1 VKKVCFTI
9 FLLLILL
16 QPDISSSN
24 GVNGLK
30 IVCNNWPDTSTLKDF
45 GESSIKIL
53 QAKSNE
59 ERAIA
64 IWRSNQHLTVATSVI
79 PKERALGI
87 DYVVDPLKL
96 LNVYGGHWC
105 DGLSRVMEMTWRSL
119 GYRAQKLYKFGHTFA
134 DCHWKDNDG
143 IERWHVFDVSQHCYV
158 YDRSG
163 GHITTKDELAL
174 DHSLIYFPSRTPI
187 PSDPSL
193 MVPSYVHG
201 GHLRIEPHST
211 SINLRIG
218 ESMERAW
225 GNEDKPYYNL
235 FGKEKKKD
243 IKHGPYP
250 VTYGNGRMVYEP
262 DLSKR
267 TYKQGLFQKTVNV
280 SCTEEDGLKPA
291 LHPSKISEKGVAI
304 FKVSLPYIVSDAWVK
319 ASIVRENL
327 KDEIRFSFSVDDG
340 QTWRTFWEAGDKI
353 GAFNLND
360 LDFCESFD
368 PDQKSQPKIIT
379 PFGRYEYLVK
389 IEMKAAEK
397 ITSCGIESLSLV
409 TVFQHN
415 LFSLPMLWPGPNI
428 ITLRGDLDPNS
439 MLRVTYA
446 WDDVQGTERIQTV
459 TIKTLPFQ
467 YEILTKGEKWE
478 DVICRSLK
486 IETLMKDEKKEIGSL
501 PNKHLSAHAPS
512 SSSHQ
517 PASSNDYPAT
527 SNQKLAT
534 RNQNPS
540 SIPLFSIYPTDK
552 LVGNYHP
559 PALKEAPYYIKQIEN
574 GKEIGQALLA
584 LGALRDP
591 KAKDI
596 LERVIAQDR
605 THPFQNKVWA
615 CQALFQSVGRS
626 GAPMMVRVLE
636 RDKSIA
642 WHDPQNKWSQDAMWL
657 HTAGMA
663 AAILA
668 SIKTFD
674 RRERAAD
681 IIAETLTGKRTV
693 TDPRGIW
700 RGEEICWGLIKSL
713 GKLGSKKH
721 VPLLKIYLKEDSD
734 ARTMAIQALGDIGD
748 PSVVP
753 DLLSILRNFKYSPNG
768 LSSIEVLGKIGT
780 KAIGPELYPFLS
792 HWDEDFRGAAAIA
805 LGKIGDPNS
814 IPKLEE
820 MVEKENFSWVIT
832 AAKESLR
839 VLEGN

>member
-1 VKKVCFTI
+1 VKKVAFTA
-9 FLLLILL
+9 FLFLILL
-16 QPDISSSN
+16 QPELSSSS
-24 GVNGLK
+24 GMNGLK

-45 GESSIKIL
+45 GESSVNIL

-59 ERAIA
+59 EKAIA
-64 IWRSNQHLTVATSVI
+64 IWRLIQHLTVATNVI
-79 PKERALGI
+79 PKEPALGI
-87 DYVVDPLKL
+87 DYVLDPIKY

-105 DGLSRVMEMTWRSL
+105 DGLSRVMEMTWRSM
-119 GYRAQKLYKFGHTFA
+119 GYRSQKLYKFGHTFA
-134 DCHWKDNDG
+134 DCHWKDKDG
-143 IERWHVFDVSQHCYV
+143 VERWHVFDLNQHWFV
-158 YDRSG
+158 YDRAAS
-163 GHITTKDELAL
+163 HIATKDELAL

-193 MVPSYVHG
+193 MQPSYVHA
-201 GHLRIEPHST
+201 GHLKIEPRSARV
-211 SINLRIG
+211 NLRIG

-225 GNEDKPYYNL
+225 GNEGKPYQNL
-235 FGKEKKKD
+235 FGKDARKD
-243 IKHGPYP
+243 FKHGPYP
-250 VTYGNGRMVYEP
+250 VTYGNGRLVYEP
-262 DLSKR
+262 DLSKQI
-267 TYKQGLFQKTVNV
+267 YKQGLFQKPINLN
-280 SCTEEDGLKPA
+280 CTEEDGLKPA
-291 LHPSKISEKGVAI
+291 LHPSATSEKGVAI

-319 ASIVRENL
+319 ARIVRENL

-340 QTWRTFWEAGDKI
+340 QTWRTFWEAGNKI
-353 GAFNLND
+353 GAFNLD
-360 LDFCESFD
+360 HLDFCESFD
-368 PDQKSQPKIIT
+368 PNQKSRPKIIT
-379 PFGRYEYLVK
+379 PFGRYEYLLK

-397 ITSCGIESLSLV
+397 ITSCGLESLSLV

-415 LFSLPMLWPGPNI
+415 LFSLPMLLPGRNVI
-428 ITLRGDLDPNS
+428 LVQGTLDPES
-439 MLRVTYA
+439 ILRVTYV
-446 WDDVQGTERIQTV
+446 WDDAKGQGRTDIV
-459 TIKTLPFQ
+459 TMATTPYQ
-467 YEILTKGEKWE
+467 YEINTKGKNWG
-478 DVICRSLK
+478 DVVCRSIK
-486 IETLMKDEKKEIGSL
+486 IEALERNRNGGTPSVQKREPTSSGPTSPLSTTPIEKLIG
-501 PNKHLSAHAPS
+501 A
-512 SSSHQ
+512 
-517 PASSNDYPAT
+517 
-527 SNQKLAT
+527 
-534 RNQNPS
+534 
-540 SIPLFSIYPTDK
+540 
-552 LVGNYHP
+552 YHP

-584 LGALRDP
+584 LGVLKDP
-591 KAKDI
+591 RAKEA

-615 CQALFQSVGRS
+615 CQALFQSVGRM
-626 GAPMMVRVLE
+626 ATPMMLRILE
-636 RDKSIA
+636 RDKSIT
-642 WHDPQNKWSQDAMWL
+642 WHDPQKKWSQDAMWL

-674 RRERAAD
+674 GRERAAD
-681 IIAETLTGKRTV
+681 IIAETLTGKRTAP
-693 TDPRGIW
+693 DPRGIW